1 MKLLLQALF
10 IAILTIS
17 ISTTTNAQ
25 ADRWQQSIK
34 YKMDID
40 MDVKKNQYKG
50 KQYIQYVNNSPDTLD
65 KVFYHMYFN
74 AFQPNSM
81 MDVRSRTIADPD
93 RRVGSRI

>member
-17 ISTTTNAQ
+17 ISTPTNAQ

-50 KQYIQYVNNSPDTLD
+50 KQYIQYVNNSPDALD
-65 KVFYHMYFN
+65 KVISTCT
-74 AFQPNSM
+74 SM
-81 MDVRSRTIADPD
+81 LFSRE
-93 RRVGSRI
+93 V